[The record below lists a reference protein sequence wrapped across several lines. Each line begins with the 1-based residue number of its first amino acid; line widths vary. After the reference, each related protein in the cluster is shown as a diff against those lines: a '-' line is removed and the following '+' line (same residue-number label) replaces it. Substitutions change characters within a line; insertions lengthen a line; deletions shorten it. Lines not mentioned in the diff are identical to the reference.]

1 MIKIL
6 IGLVAVTL
14 GLLALAVAA
23 RFMLG
28 VARSNR

>member
-1 MIKIL
+1 MIKPL
-6 IGLVAVTL
+6 IGVIAVTL

-28 VARSNR
+28 VTRSNR